1 MKKRLMSLSL
11 AVLMVFAMMTTSA
24 LAASDSAAVAEINS
38 AAVTAGASY
47 SKTVTL
53 GLALDAGASGWFEPV
68 STYFSASTTD
78 VVDTITI
85 SPGTATVNNGNKN
98 FLGVALPTILRITSP
113 DGTTADIAWNSRGMT
128 TSAFRGV
135 PARGTWT
142 LQLYGTNLTKPT
154 GDYMSDLLR
163 FGSVSYKN
171 LKMTITCQ

>member
-24 LAASDSAAVAEINS
+24 LAA
-38 AAVTAGASY
+38 GASY
-47 SKTVTL
+47 SKTVNL

-68 STYFSASTTD
+68 STNFFASTSD
-78 VVDTITI
+78 VVDTIKI
-85 SPGTATVNNGNKN
+85 DPGTATINNGNKN
-98 FLGVALPTILRITSP
+98 FLGVALPSILRITAP
-113 DGTTADIAWNSRGMT
+113 DGTYADIAWNSRGMT
-128 TSAFRGV
+128 TSAFRDT